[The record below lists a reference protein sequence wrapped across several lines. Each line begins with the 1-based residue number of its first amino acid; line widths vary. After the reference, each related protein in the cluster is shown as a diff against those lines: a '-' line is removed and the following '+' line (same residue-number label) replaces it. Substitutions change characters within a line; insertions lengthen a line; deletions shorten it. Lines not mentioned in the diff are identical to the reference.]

1 MKLLEGINVNVIL
14 QQIIVE
20 LINFTSLLAL
30 KMSSEENIVMRENLA
45 VLPQLEGDIY
55 EVIHLHPLEQ
65 ETQRRIQKVDLIGKR
80 YNQTQT

>member
-30 KMSSEENIVMRENLA
+30 KMSSAENIVMRENLA
-45 VLPQLEGDIY
+45 VLPQLWGSSGGDMTNLFSQIFS
-55 EVIHLHPLEQ
+55 P
-65 ETQRRIQKVDLIGKR
+65 IQSRSEMKM
-80 YNQTQT
+80 

>member
-30 KMSSEENIVMRENLA
+30 KMSSAENIVMRENLA
-45 VLPQLEGDIY
+45 VLPQLWGSSGEEMTKSVFANILPDSI
-55 EVIHLHPLEQ
+55 PF
-65 ETQRRIQKVDLIGKR
+65 
-80 YNQTQT
+80 

>member
-30 KMSSEENIVMRENLA
+30 KMSSAENIVMRENLA
-45 VLPQLEGDIY
+45 VLPQLWGSSGGEMTNLFSQIFS
-55 EVIHLHPLEQ
+55 P
-65 ETQRRIQKVDLIGKR
+65 IQSRSEMKM
-80 YNQTQT
+80 